1 MTDDFPDVR
10 IALDAVP
17 IPATAPVNLAS
28 IYRAAHELQIRA
40 ARRWK
45 RASATLAAL
54 TAGVIA
60 VALIPKLDVRLTGDE
75 FAVRWGQASAPMVET
90 KPEPAVIAPQ
100 VDPRLP
106 SLIDGHQQQI
116 AVLRATNSKLTDVQE
131 LLLALTTD
139 VADRDTAQ
147 LARIAQLARELRA
160 FQLATAQQF
169 DQTEKTNTTLYN
181 AVFDAKP
188 KPGE

>member
-1 MTDDFPDVR
+1 MNGNYPETR
-10 IALDAVP
+10 AALDA
-17 IPATAPVNLAS
+17 IPAPAIRPVDLAA
-28 IYRAAHELQIRA
+28 IYRTAHERQIWI

-45 RASATLAAL
+45 RTTVGLTALA
-54 TAGVIA
+54 AGVILL
-60 VALIPKLDVRLTGDE
+60 ALVPKLDVRCNAEE
-75 FAVRWGQASAPMVET
+75 FAVRWGEPPRIV
-90 KPEPAVIAPQ
+90 EPAPAVVAPPE
-100 VDPRLP
+100 DPRIRQ
-106 SLIDGHQQQI
+106 LIDDREKQV
-116 AVLRATNSKLTDVQE
+116 AALRATNLKHAEMQE

-139 VADRDTAQ
+139 VADRDTVQ

-181 AVFDAKP
+181 AVFDGKS